1 MEMVII
7 LLGIIVIQMFVLL
20 YRIKYQ
26 NRGIGEIIAFMMR
39 KNPEVMGIEMKK

>member
-1 MEMVII
+1 MEIVII

-26 NRGIGEIIAFMMR
+26 IWSIYFLGFWIYKGFAD
-39 KNPEVMGIEMKK
+39 KK